1 MSQYASTITL
11 PSHWAC
17 YLINGDASGLDDG
30 EAERIAAHLNA
41 ELPADAAIVD
51 VIEDSERFTWSF
63 RLYGGD
69 ASGGDVADF
78 TVLQPGARAAVQ
90 RAGADD
96 APAMVPQQ
104 VQQQQARDMR
114 AGPDVMRATAQAFL
128 DADEAWGEALR
139 REFGRRAAEARYSPA
154 GKGDVGSPLRALY
167 CARYA
172 AYSAWCEARCM
183 PVMPDPA
190 CSAVTVKPS
199 CGRVSA

>member
-1 MSQYASTITL
+1 MSNSFASRFETVGAELDHLVRTL
-11 PSHWAC
+11 PHDALTSHRDLLELW
-17 YLINGDASGLDDG
+17 
-30 EAERIAAHLNA
+30 ERVMARPHPPTL
-41 ELPADAAIVD
+41 ADQGG
-51 VIEDSERFTWSF
+51 
-63 RLYGGD
+63 LYGSLRD
-69 ASGGDVADF
+69 CVAYL
-78 TVLQPGARAAVQ
+78 TARLP
-90 RAGADD
+90 D

-104 VQQQQARDMR
+104 VQQQQDRDMR
-114 AGPDVMRATAQAFL
+114 AGPDVMRATAQAFQ

-154 GKGDVGSPLRALY
+154 GKGDVGSVLRALY

-199 CGRVSA
+199 CDRVSA